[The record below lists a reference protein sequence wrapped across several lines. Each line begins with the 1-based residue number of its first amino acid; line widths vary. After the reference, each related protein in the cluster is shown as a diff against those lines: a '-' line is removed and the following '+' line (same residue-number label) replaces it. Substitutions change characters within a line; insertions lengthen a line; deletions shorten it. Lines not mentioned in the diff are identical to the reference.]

1 MADQELL
8 YDDQHIAFLED
19 LWGDGFL
26 SPGGADEALRVVEGL
41 DLRGK
46 RVLDIGCGSGAIA
59 VLLARDCGAA
69 EVIGIDVEDQVC
81 AAARARVEQANLTD
95 RITIQMVT
103 PGPLPFADESFDVV
117 FSKDSI
123 IHIPDKEVLC
133 RDVFRVLRQGGWF
146 AASDWLM
153 SHDGPPSP
161 EMEAYIR
168 AEDLDFAMASP
179 TRYRAALDAAGFE
192 AVTLTNRNGWYHQ
205 VAREERRHLAGPE
218 RARLEAQHGTDFI
231 AGQLRTWDCMIAVLA
246 TGEHCPHHLRG
257 RRPA

>member
-81 AAARARVEQANLTD
+81 AAARA
-95 RITIQMVT
+95 
-103 PGPLPFADESFDVV
+103 
-117 FSKDSI
+117 
-123 IHIPDKEVLC
+123 
-133 RDVFRVLRQGGWF
+133 
-146 AASDWLM
+146 
-153 SHDGPPSP
+153 
-161 EMEAYIR
+161 
-168 AEDLDFAMASP
+168 
-179 TRYRAALDAAGFE
+179 
-192 AVTLTNRNGWYHQ
+192 
-205 VAREERRHLAGPE
+205 
-218 RARLEAQHGTDFI
+218 
-231 AGQLRTWDCMIAVLA
+231 
-246 TGEHCPHHLRG
+246 
-257 RRPA
+257 